1 MDKKEEIKN
10 KIEFAEESIE
20 FYKRKVKESEEEK
33 SELETELE
41 KIEQEESQE
50 WVPQE
55 GEKYWTIDLDIM
67 VIGNSFWHD
76 GDVDNTRLQHKVIF
90 KTEAEAEEYLEYLKA
105 KEKAMNEFSKEEW
118 GDTGIFKYR
127 FCINCSTR
135 KFEIILETLS
145 REFNALYFRQ
155 RHEVQEFI
163 NKYEK
168 YLRRELGV

>member
-1 MDKKEEIKN
+1 MDKKEKIKTEI
-10 KIEFAEESIE
+10 EAVEESMKYFKSRVKDNEELKSKLEAELAELEQENQELELEYGDDYWFVNIDTMHIDNDIWHDTLE
-20 FYKRKVKESEEEK
+20 DDIRLKRK
-33 SELETELE
+33 L
-41 KIEQEESQE
+41 
-50 WVPQE
+50 
-55 GEKYWTIDLDIM
+55 
-67 VIGNSFWHD
+67 
-76 GDVDNTRLQHKVIF
+76 IF
-90 KTEAEAEEYLEYLKA
+90 KTSDEAEEYLEYLKA

>member
-1 MDKKEEIKN
+1 MNKKEEVKKEIEKIKEMINYYEAQLGLN
-10 KIEFAEESIE
+10 KQ
-20 FYKRKVKESEEEK
+20 VKNGLEA
-33 SELETELE
+33 ELEELE
-41 KIEQEESQE
+41 KQESQE
-50 WVPQE
+50 WKPQMH
-55 GEKYWTIDLDIM
+55 EKYYYIDLDTID
-67 VIGNSFWHD
+67 IQWSNWD
-76 GDVDNTRLQHKVIF
+76 NDNVDNIRLQRKIIF

-163 NKYEK
+163 DKYEK
-168 YLRRELGV
+168 FLRRELGV

>member
-10 KIEFAEESIE
+10 QIEFAEESIE

-33 SELETELE
+33 SELEAELE
-41 KIEQEESQE
+41 ELEQEEQE
-50 WVPQE
+50 WKPQKD
-55 GEKYWTIDLDIM
+55 EKYWLIDLDYMTIKN
-67 VIGNSFWHD
+67 VCWSN
-76 GDVDNTRLQHKVIF
+76 DNLDNIRLQHKVIF

-118 GDTGIFKYR
+118 ENTGIFKYR
-127 FCINCSTR
+127 FCINCSTK
-135 KFEIILETLS
+135 KFVITLEALS

-163 NKYEK
+163 DKYEK
-168 YLRRELGV
+168 FLRRELGV

>member
-10 KIEFAEESIE
+10 QIEFAEESIE

-33 SELETELE
+33 SELEAELEELE
-41 KIEQEESQE
+41 KQEEQEWKPKINEDYYSIDTD
-50 WVPQE
+50 
-55 GEKYWTIDLDIM
+55 TIEI
-67 VIGNSFWHD
+67 INSLWRND
-76 GDVDNTRLQHKVIF
+76 RWDNGRLQHKVIF
-90 KTEAEAEEYLEYLKA
+90 KTRAEAEEYLEYLKA

>member
-1 MDKKEEIKN
+1 MNLQE
-10 KIEFAEESIE
+10 KINEL
-20 FYKRKVKESEEEK
+20 EEK
-33 SELETELE
+33 FGAEVSNLSEKLDKEIRELRLEV
-41 KIEQEESQE
+41 EQEENQE
-50 WVPQE
+50 WVPDRQE
-55 GEKYWTIDLDIM
+55 EYWYVDLDTIE
-67 VIGNSFWHD
+67 IINALWTND
-76 GDVDNTRLQHKVIF
+76 RWDNGRLQHKVIF
-90 KTEAEAEEYLEYLKA
+90 KTRAEAEEYLEYLKA